1 MFRYI
6 LFIRWVETR
15 NLKKPNFCVFP
26 LNHRLCDSHSRWPK
40 NRANSIS
47 TNPLGAIVAFSL
59 RPWVLRAQSM
69 SAGSLYWTLLRGPVC
84 LGSGRTRNCGPTSPL
99 TSRSGK
105 PRVRVRWSCEML
117 LNFSCLAPTKA
128 LYAMMLFDR
137 YRRVHQ
143 GSSTQLTE
151 HTVKTRQF

>member
-1 MFRYI
+1 MKNSGFEINRDP
-6 LFIRWVETR
+6 WPETLSAESTKHVR
-15 NLKKPNFCVFP
+15 RVSL
-26 LNHRLCDSHSRWPK
+26 LN
-40 NRANSIS
+40 I
-47 TNPLGAIVAFSL
+47 
-59 RPWVLRAQSM
+59 
-69 SAGSLYWTLLRGPVC
+69 RGPVC
-84 LGSGRTRNCGPTSPL
+84 LGSGRTRICGPTSPL